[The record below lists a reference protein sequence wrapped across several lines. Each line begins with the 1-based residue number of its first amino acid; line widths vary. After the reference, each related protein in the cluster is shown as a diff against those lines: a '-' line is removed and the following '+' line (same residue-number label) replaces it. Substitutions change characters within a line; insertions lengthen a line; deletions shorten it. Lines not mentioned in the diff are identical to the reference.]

1 MRLCYK
7 KQSMKRKSLNVQ
19 KPKGTLTN
27 NIKFQNLYSK
37 FVKVINKH
45 KIKNSFVVAVS
56 GGPDSLALAG
66 LSKFFTN
73 QKKIKVF
80 FVLVDHGLRKKS
92 SEEAFDVKNL
102 LRKNNIKLDILK
114 NKIKISKNI
123 QKNARDIRYKLLSS
137 YCKRKA
143 VKFLLTAHHQ
153 DDQIETFFIRLS
165 RGSGIEGLSSMN
177 EKTTIAGKINLIRP
191 FLDIKKE
198 DLISVAKNIF
208 GKVLKDPANKNTKFL
223 RTNIRNLKK
232 ILQKRGLKPDSIA
245 HSIQN
250 ISKTKDAI
258 NFYVTKS
265 MQRLVK
271 IKKNETILDLKN
283 FKKEPDEIK
292 FRIITNILTK
302 RTRSYYP
309 PRSYKVINLISRF
322 EGIKPKKCTL
332 GGCLFEKRNNLLYV
346 SKEL

>member
-1 MRLCYK
+1 MHCRL
-7 KQSMKRKSLNVQ
+7 N
-19 KPKGTLTN
+19 
-27 NIKFQNLYSK
+27 F
-37 FVKVINKH
+37 
-45 KIKNSFVVAVS
+45 
-56 GGPDSLALAG
+56 LAR
-66 LSKFFTN
+66 T
-73 QKKIKVF
+73 
-80 FVLVDHGLRKKS
+80 
-92 SEEAFDVKNL
+92 
-102 LRKNNIKLDILK
+102 
-114 NKIKISKNI
+114 
-123 QKNARDIRYKLLSS
+123 
-137 YCKRKA
+137 
-143 VKFLLTAHHQ
+143 
-153 DDQIETFFIRLS
+153 
-165 RGSGIEGLSSMN
+165 
-177 EKTTIAGKINLIRP
+177 
-191 FLDIKKE
+191 
-198 DLISVAKNIF
+198 ISVAKNIF
-208 GKVLKDPANKNTKFL
+208 GKVFKDPANKNTKFL

-322 EGIKPKKCTL
+322 EGTKPKKCTL